1 MIGKT
6 LPLDKGVTAE
16 AFQLSL
22 EEAPPSSEEKK
33 TDPPQVE
40 EKKKKYVYVPDVIK
54 NEKVHYFKIP
64 KLGAYIAIPLIF

>member
-54 NEKVHYFKIP
+54 N
-64 KLGAYIAIPLIF
+64 